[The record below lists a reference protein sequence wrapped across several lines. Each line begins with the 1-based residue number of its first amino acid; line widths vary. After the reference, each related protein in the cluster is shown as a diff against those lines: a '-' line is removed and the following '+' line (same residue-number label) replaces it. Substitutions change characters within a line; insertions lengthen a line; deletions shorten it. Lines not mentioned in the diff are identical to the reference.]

1 MFSRI
6 GRLVSRIQRRLGAE
20 EGFTLIELMIVLMIF
35 GILLTKTDS
44 ADSEQEQVR
53 VGAQSS
59 DLRDAARQQAALAA
73 AVQALKA
80 VVAYGTDNYANSRS
94 DPDPGI
100 SSQDN
105 GFSNISLGALNSNY
119 DASISPVPGAPL
131 VVDPAGWNSNQT
143 SPTAY
148 CLTAQVGRWT
158 AAVDGPSGTI
168 TLGTNF
174 TPGSCSAE

>member
-20 EGFTLIELMIVLMIF
+20 EGFTLIELMIVLLIF
-35 GILLTKTDS
+35 GILLTIALPSYLSFKDRADKT
-44 ADSEQEQVR
+44 
-53 VGAQSS
+53 
-59 DLRDAARQQAALAA
+59 AAKQA

-80 VVAYGTDNYANSRS
+80 VVAYGTDNYANSRT
-94 DPDPGI
+94 DPDLGI

-105 GFSNISLGALNSNY
+105 GYSNISLAALNTNY

-131 VVDPAGWNSNQT
+131 IIDPAGWNSNQT

-168 TLGTNF
+168 TVGTNF
-174 TPGSCSAE
+174 TPGSCSAA

>member
-6 GRLVSRIQRRLGAE
+6 GSLVSRIQRRLSAE
-20 EGFTLIELMIVLMIF
+20 EGFTLIELMIVLLIF
-35 GILLTKTDS
+35 GILLTIALPSYLSFKDRADKT
-44 ADSEQEQVR
+44 
-53 VGAQSS
+53 
-59 DLRDAARQQAALAA
+59 AAKQA

-80 VVAYGTDNYANSRS
+80 VVAYGTDNYANSRT
-94 DPDPGI
+94 DPDLGI

-105 GFSNISLGALNSNY
+105 GYSNISLAALNTNY

-131 VVDPAGWNSNQT
+131 IIDPAGWNSNQT

-168 TLGTNF
+168 TVGTNF
-174 TPGSCSAE
+174 TPGSCSAA

>member
-35 GILLTKTDS
+35 GILLTIALPSYLSFKDRADKT
-44 ADSEQEQVR
+44 
-53 VGAQSS
+53 
-59 DLRDAARQQAALAA
+59 AAKQA